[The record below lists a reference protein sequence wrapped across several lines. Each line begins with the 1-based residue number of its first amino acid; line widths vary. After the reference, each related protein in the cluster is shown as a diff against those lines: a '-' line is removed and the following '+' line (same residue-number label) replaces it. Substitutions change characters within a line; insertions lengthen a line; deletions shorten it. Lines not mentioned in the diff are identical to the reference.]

1 MINKALNLVCFHLSA
16 YHKLRISL
24 NGLSSVKNG
33 RTMHAT
39 DYTKKLFMYQN
50 EQCKIQ
56 FFIAKLSKPEHYD
69 KYV

>member
-1 MINKALNLVCFHLSA
+1 MFPFIGFT
-16 YHKLRISL
+16 KLRISL

-69 KYV
+69 KYVWL